1 MITAASLKTYSLK
14 DLADLAKKK
23 GVAGWHSMRK
33 EQLIRALQPGG
44 DSGTKSSKSGKSK
57 PKGGPTKAA
66 SAKVGRAES
75 GGKKTAKPDA
85 KKTAKADVVKRAE
98 STKAARS
105 APKSDAGRDKGVKPR
120 SDAKS
125 SSGKAKPKPQ
135 AKPRSPQVVEKIQ
148 AIHEQRERQRD
159 LSGGNVARSTGLAPP
174 ASAAPNGAAAAK
186 NGDVTKD
193 RVVLIVR
200 DPFWLQASW
209 EVTRQSVQRAQA
221 AMAEQ
226 WHTARPTLR
235 VLEVENSGTTSSA
248 ERVLREIAVHGGVHR
263 WYIDVHDAPKSYRV
277 DLGYLGSNGKF
288 FSVARSNMVTTPRP
302 GSSDAIEED
311 WLDVAD
317 NYEKI
322 FALSGGYTDESS
334 SHELQEAFE
343 EHLQRPLGPPSG
355 RQFGVGAERMLRRKR
370 DFLFEVDAE
379 MVVFGKTQADAH
391 VSLSGEPVK
400 LRPDGTFAVRMALPD
415 RRQVIP
421 VVASSRDGHEQRT
434 IVIAVERNTK
444 AMEPMIRESSE

>member
-1 MITAASLKTYSLK
+1 VE
-14 DLADLAKKK
+14 AKSTK
-23 GVAGWHSMRK
+23 
-33 EQLIRALQPGG
+33 
-44 DSGTKSSKSGKSK
+44 TKS
-57 PKGGPTKAA
+57 KAA
-66 SAKVGRAES
+66 
-75 GGKKTAKPDA
+75 P
-85 KKTAKADVVKRAE
+85 KARN
-98 STKAARS
+98 
-105 APKSDAGRDKGVKPR
+105 
-120 SDAKS
+120 
-125 SSGKAKPKPQ
+125 
-135 AKPRSPQVVEKIQ
+135 PQVVEKIQ
-148 AIHEQRERQRD
+148 AINEQRERQRD
-159 LSGGNVARSTGLAPP
+159 LSGGNVARSTGVAPAPAAPP
-174 ASAAPNGAAAAK
+174 AAAGSASVAK
-186 NGDVTKD
+186 NGDVSKD

-200 DPFWLQASW
+200 DPYWLQASW
-209 EVTRQSVQRAQA
+209 EVTRQSVQRAAA

-263 WYIDVHDAPKSYRV
+263 WYIDVQEAPKSYRV

-343 EHLQRPLGPPSG
+343 EHLQRPLGPPLG